1 MPLCSRP
8 LPGIWRERKDIWSP
22 SAHHPQKVLLG
33 ESTVVPVATAFLYLP
48 IPEPLRVS
56 RGYGLQIRKEAASV
70 STQFHE
76 VQKDHLLGLAVQ
88 WAGGTHLC
96 EQVLVLYE
104 TVNVL

>member
-1 MPLCSRP
+1 M
-8 LPGIWRERKDIWSP
+8 
-22 SAHHPQKVLLG
+22 
-33 ESTVVPVATAFLYLP
+33 ATAFLYLP